1 MGAAASKERKI
12 KCFNELNTRFGNLNP
27 VDADKRRA
35 CGGAGAGSGE
45 GDAGSAGSDRATNYF
60 VVLYTCKSGL
70 DATFVREYPKGCYN
84 FFCEDCYYSHYSEGK
99 DSLYRSVNLDQA
111 EQHPAKKDS
120 LNFQYDE
127 DNSAYYC
134 NFPILEA
141 NRDMKKG
148 PWPEE
153 MRMSSPKWIEAP
165 QGFDLRETVATRV
178 VIHPSS
184 AMATS
189 AVTVGIEADCSAS
202 KTDQV

>member
-1 MGAAASKERKI
+1 MGAATSKERKI
-12 KCFNELNTRFGNLNP
+12 KCFNELNTRFGNLNL
-27 VDADKRRA
+27 VDASKKS
-35 CGGAGAGSGE
+35 AGSGS
-45 GDAGSAGSDRATNYF
+45 GSAGSAGKEDRATNYF
-60 VVLYTCKSGL
+60 AVLYTCKSGL

-99 DSLYRSVNLDQA
+99 DMLYRSVNLA
-111 EQHPAKKDS
+111 ETEQHPAQKDS

-127 DNSAYYC
+127 DNSSYHC

-148 PWPEE
+148 PWPAD
-153 MRMSSPKWIEAP
+153 MILSSPKWIEAP

-184 AMATS
+184 SMPQNAVAAS
-189 AVTVGIEADCSAS
+189 AITVGKDGEQ
-202 KTDQV
+202 QVKN

>member
-1 MGAAASKERKI
+1 MGAATSKERKI
-12 KCFNELNTRFGNLNP
+12 KCFNELNTRFGNLNL
-27 VDADKRRA
+27 VDASKR
-35 CGGAGAGSGE
+35 
-45 GDAGSAGSDRATNYF
+45 SASKEERATNYF
-60 VVLYTCKSGL
+60 AVLYTCKSGL

-99 DSLYRSVNLDQA
+99 DMLYRSVNLA
-111 EQHPAKKDS
+111 ETEQHPAQKDS

-127 DNSAYYC
+127 DSSAYHC

-148 PWPEE
+148 PWPAE
-153 MRMSSPKWIEAP
+153 MQMGSPKWIEAP

-184 AMATS
+184 TIAAN
-189 AVTVGIEADCSAS
+189 AVNINADNKSEE
-202 KTDQV
+202 QVKN